1 MARRAFPHRPGR
13 LAVLLRWAVV
23 EGRFEPDDERRVPFR
38 RALSSARA
46 DANVLGELGELGVRT
61 SPCGCRVRR
70 GRPIVI
76 CGRHVFAERPGRRG
90 RWS

>member
-1 MARRAFPHRPGR
+1 MAGRAFPHRLGR

-46 DANVLGELGELGVRT
+46 DANVLGELGVRT